1 MTSPRIESTPSWC
14 GPRLRISAVSGAT
27 VQQLNI
33 DLILDEGESATI
45 GRGDAADVKLS
56 DGHVSRTHLILTR
69 RGEEIAAC
77 DAGSRWGT
85 RLNGRPLVAPTPLE
99 HGDTLIIGAS
109 TLTFERLWD
118 VLTRPLHAPDPA
130 RLTRSPDPAPPTA
143 MSSGIRQLPRPVQV
157 RPVREPPPPPS
168 AWEQNVRIAA
178 LIVLAV
184 CAIYFIVF
192 IFKPM

>member
-1 MTSPRIESTPSWC
+1 
-14 GPRLRISAVSGAT
+14 
-27 VQQLNI
+27 
-33 DLILDEGESATI
+33 
-45 GRGDAADVKLS
+45 
-56 DGHVSRTHLILTR
+56 
-69 RGEEIAAC
+69 
-77 DAGSRWGT
+77 
-85 RLNGRPLVAPTPLE
+85 
-99 HGDTLIIGAS
+99 
-109 TLTFERLWD
+109 
-118 VLTRPLHAPDPA
+118 
-130 RLTRSPDPAPPTA
+130 